1 MTDWRPVVGDVRR
14 VHIQACQEPLCREDQ
29 GEFWE
34 SVGGHYALVPWSEWE
49 QALDLQDS
57 YDELLDDFN
66 NKKAHEG
73 MDCYVRNEELD
84 ELRAENEHLRS
95 ERDEAVSLVE
105 KLKGGDWY
113 NAFTG
118 ELHCHYSTP
127 ENY

>member
-34 SVGGHYALVPWSEWE
+34 SVGGHYALVPWLEWE

-73 MDCYVRNEELD
+73 MDCYVSFRTRMMSFSMTSITRRPT
-84 ELRAENEHLRS
+84 RAWI
-95 ERDEAVSLVE
+95 V
-105 KLKGGDWY
+105 
-113 NAFTG
+113 T
-118 ELHCHYSTP
+118 
-127 ENY
+127 